1 MTDPKQASHLVMAK
15 LGRTCKMLQCLCT
28 VNHILGC
35 NWLTESAAA
44 GELLPEEKYQLKDTQ
59 FEETFKCEVQGIV
72 KISVAGRS
80 KLFEGR
86 TFYMTP
92 SVRPTVKEMTKL
104 IELAGGRVEKGRRS
118 LLKIHEA
125 NTQSPNSY
133 MVLSCPGD
141 LHLLADILRSKQHN
155 RIICTTEF
163 VMKSV
168 MSQSVV
174 DLDPHIIRCV

>member
-1 MTDPKQASHLVMAK
+1 MTDPRQASHLVMTK
-15 LGRTCKMLQCLCT
+15 LGRTCKLLQCLST
-28 VNHILGC
+28 VNYILGS
-35 NWLTESAAA
+35 NWLTESAVA
-44 GELLPEEKYQLKDTQ
+44 GELLPEEKFQLQDSQ
-59 FEETFKCEVQGIV
+59 FEETFKCDLQGIV
-72 KISVAGRS
+72 KSPVAGRS

-104 IELAGGRVEKGRRS
+104 IELSGGRVEKGRRS
-118 LLKIHEA
+118 LLKIHDA

-133 MVLSCPGD
+133 LVLSCPGD
-141 LHLLADILRSKQHN
+141 LHLLLDILRSKQHN

-174 DLDPHIIRCV
+174 DMEPHIIRCV